1 MTEPAL
7 FQSRPRRRLLWLA
20 LLALAVAALV
30 SVRLQPQPVEERLV
44 RLQAQDEFG
53 TESPL
58 LGEALALQ
66 ALLLDYRDD
75 RLLLLKAQAALQV
88 YPEWARFVMN
98 LFGEEPEF
106 QQALRAH
113 GEYLLP
119 PVMHFYQ
126 NPVGSIE
133 MMNRVAGT
141 GKVLTPEQRAWYA
154 VNFAN
159 KEGQDFTGQFVVGAD
174 GNNIEW
180 IWTERITEGIAQFF
194 TSGIRTLESRYRTD
208 QPIRM
213 EDVGWAAVDALI
225 IGSAVKFLKA
235 GRAAAG
241 TARASSVTAR
251 SAAYSSRLARAGRM
265 ASVMVSNAKWPAAV
279 ALVYVVVKHP
289 ALLNDVF
296 AGAARVLGVPAWM
309 VQIPGWFL
317 VLLPLLLLT
326 RWLLATVLWLLPI
339 TWLRGRR
346 LR

>member
-20 LLALAVAALV
+20 LFALAVAALV

-88 YPEWARFVMN
+88 YPEWTRFVMD

-113 GEYLLP
+113 GEYLMP

-180 IWTERITEGIAQFF
+180 IWTERITEGITQFF

-309 VQIPGWFL
+309 VQMPGWFL

>member
-1 MTEPAL
+1 M
-7 FQSRPRRRLLWLA
+7 
-20 LLALAVAALV
+20 
-30 SVRLQPQPVEERLV
+30 
-44 RLQAQDEFG
+44 
-53 TESPL
+53 
-58 LGEALALQ
+58 ALQ

-88 YPEWARFVMN
+88 YPPEWTRFVMD

-106 QQALRAH
+106 RQALRAH
-113 GEYLLP
+113 GEYLMP

-159 KEGQDFTGQFVVGAD
+159 KEGQDFTGQFVVGGAD

-180 IWTERITEGIAQFF
+180 IWTERITEGITQFF

-241 TARASSVTAR
+241 TARARVSPPVPRPILPASRGPGEWLR
-251 SAAYSSRLARAGRM
+251 SWLATQSG
-265 ASVMVSNAKWPAAV
+265 
-279 ALVYVVVKHP
+279 
-289 ALLNDVF
+289 
-296 AGAARVLGVPAWM
+296 
-309 VQIPGWFL
+309 
-317 VLLPLLLLT
+317 PL
-326 RWLLATVLWLLPI
+326 RWLWSMSLSNTPPPY
-339 TWLRGRR
+339 
-346 LR
+346 

>member
-1 MTEPAL
+1 MTESAL
-7 FQSRPRRRLLWLA
+7 FRSRPRRRILWLA
-20 LLALAVAALV
+20 LFALVVAVLV

-44 RLQAQDEFG
+44 RLHAQNVFG

-58 LGEALALQ
+58 LDEALPLQ

-88 YPEWARFVMN
+88 YPEWARFVMD

-113 GEYLLP
+113 GEYLIP
-119 PVMHFYQ
+119 PVMHFYR

-133 MMNRVAGT
+133 MVNRVAGT
-141 GKVLTPEQRAWYA
+141 GQALTPEQRAWYA

-180 IWTERITEGIAQFF
+180 IWTERITEGVTQFF

-213 EDVGWAAVDALI
+213 GDVGWAAVDALI

-235 GRAAAG
+235 GRAAAS

-251 SAAYSSRLARAGRM
+251 SAAYSFRLARAGRM
-265 ASVMVSNAKWPAAV
+265 ASVMVSNAKWPAIA
-279 ALVYVVVKHP
+279 ALAYVVVKHP

-296 AGAARVLGVPAWM
+296 AGAARALGVPAWM
-309 VQIPGWFL
+309 VQVPGWFL
-317 VLLPLLLLT
+317 VLLPLLLLV
-326 RWLLATVLWLLPI
+326 RWLLATVAWLLPT
-339 TWLRGRR
+339 TWLRDRR